1 MKQILVASD
10 FSQSALDALAYALP
24 LAKALKMEIA
34 VIHAIH
40 PTEGIQNSTYNAI
53 FIEDYYARKRAAL
66 REWVAPLL
74 QNERYKDLPISTVC
88 VVGTLRAVINRYI
101 EYNNV
106 SFLVMGI
113 TGATGISGIVGS
125 NASMAVSKLRIPT
138 LIVPQGGALSAE
150 PVISLATDYKTTKF
164 SVRDKKALTQ
174 LVKISPERRLE
185 VVHVWETDNTDPEEL
200 KADEQKL
207 AAMIPAAK
215 MHFNYIEEDV
225 KTVRG
230 IIDFVEKNN
239 TDILCL
245 VKRDHNVIYR
255 LFGSGTTVNEVISH
269 KSVKAVLVLHE

>member
-10 FSQSALDALAYALP
+10 FSQSALDALLYALP

-40 PTEGIQNSTYNAI
+40 PTEGIQTSTYNAI
-53 FIEDYYARKRAAL
+53 FIEDYYSRKRAAL
-66 REWVAPLL
+66 QEWVNPHVAKADYQDIPVT
-74 QNERYKDLPISTVC
+74 TVC
-88 VVGTLRAVINRYI
+88 VVGALRAVINQYI

-113 TGATGISGIVGS
+113 TGATGITGIVGS

-138 LIVPQGGALSAE
+138 LIVPQGSVPSSS
-150 PVISLATDYKTTKF
+150 PVLTLATDYKTTKF
-164 SVRDKKALTQ
+164 SIKDKKAMTQ
-174 LVKISPERRLE
+174 LLKIAPENRLE
-185 VVHVWETDNTDPEEL
+185 VIHIWEKDTDPEEL
-200 KADEQKL
+200 KSDEQKL
-207 AAMIPAAK
+207 QQMLPTAQ
-215 MHFNYIEEDV
+215 MHFHYIEEDV
-225 KTVRG
+225 QTVRG
-230 IIDFVEKNN
+230 IVDFVTKNE

-255 LFGSGTTVNEVISH
+255 LFGSGTTVNQLIN

>member
-10 FSQSALDALAYALP
+10 FSQSALDALLYALP

-53 FIEDYYARKRAAL
+53 FIEDYYSRKRAAL
-66 REWVAPLL
+66 QEWVNPHVAKADYQDIPVT
-74 QNERYKDLPISTVC
+74 TVC
-88 VVGTLRAVINRYI
+88 VVGALRAVINQYI

-113 TGATGISGIVGS
+113 TGATGITGIVGS

-138 LIVPQGGALSAE
+138 LIVPQGSVPSSR
-150 PVISLATDYKTTKF
+150 PVLTLATDYKTTKF
-164 SVRDKKALTQ
+164 SIKDKKAMTQ
-174 LVKISPERRLE
+174 LLKIAPENRLE
-185 VVHVWETDNTDPEEL
+185 VIHIWEKDTDPEEL
-200 KADEQKL
+200 KSDEQKL
-207 AAMIPAAK
+207 QQMLPTAQ
-215 MHFNYIEEDV
+215 MHFHYIEEDV
-225 KTVRG
+225 QTVRG
-230 IIDFVEKNN
+230 IVDFVTKNE

-255 LFGSGTTVNEVISH
+255 LFGSGTTVNQLIN